1 MAPADHHHLVARRRR
16 RPDLTAR
23 PAAPAAAQQH
33 GGSRGPSGTGARA
46 AAGTGS
52 GGRARGIPP
61 RGAGPR
67 AERAPPVGGGR
78 PWRAASAGGGP
89 ARRPGGCERPERG
102 RAAAVLACPRPAGR
116 WGRPGAGNR
125 SEGAGGRRA
134 APSRLGLDRRDAS
147 DASAL
152 VNQVVPQLTQA
163 PRSRDGGFSSIQ
175 RLGAGSY
182 YEHVEIPEPSEF
194 GIMLVMPVEKDSQL
208 DECDDIGKS
217 ILLKFLDEDGKL
229 VLFFSKAFR
238 NIVAKYL
245 AGSPA
250 ITLLIKNPA
259 SEISVDIT
267 LTLEAQQ
274 SWPPNTQDGL
284 KIEQWL
290 GRKVKGE
297 FRKKKS
303 PYLVQDPLFLIL
315 WNGNTWRLSFSHIEK
330 AMMNNHGSSKTCC
343 ESDGLK
349 CCRKGCLK
357 LLKYLLEELKMK
369 YTKKLAKFF
378 SYHVK
383 TAFFHS
389 CVMWPK
395 DTDWHWADLD
405 HCFWKYL
412 GYFLEC
418 LQNTQLPHFFIP
430 KYSLLSL
437 EDKVSSDFLSRQI
450 NDQLNNRFPVFQES
464 LKKKIIVYNK

>member
-1 MAPADHHHLVARRRR
+1 RWPWTAPAAQGSGAGGWRCPQPGHSRDPPGAAEGPVHPPAPHRRREPAGRPGGRRSGAPAARAPAARRRAAVPDGAVAVAA
-16 RPDLTAR
+16 RPGPPGRVRCVGAGEPGR
-23 PAAPAAAQQH
+23 PAADPGPPEQGRRLQLHPAAGRRQLLRARR
-33 GGSRGPSGTGARA
+33 GGGG
-46 AAGTGS
+46 AAGST
-52 GGRARGIPP
+52 PP
-61 RGAGPR
+61 PAGPVPGP
-67 AERAPPVGGGR
+67 EGR
-78 PWRAASAGGGP
+78 
-89 ARRPGGCERPERG
+89 
-102 RAAAVLACPRPAGR
+102 CPRRQAEP
-116 WGRPGAGNR
+116 R
-125 SEGAGGRRA
+125 SAAEPRQRRA
-134 APSRLGLDRRDAS
+134 ARTSRIRA
-147 DASAL
+147 
-152 VNQVVPQLTQA
+152 A
-163 PRSRDGGFSSIQ
+163 P
-175 RLGAGSY
+175 A
-182 YEHVEIPEPSEF
+182 EF
-194 GIMLVMPVEKDSQL
+194 GIMLVMPVEKDSH
-208 DECDDIGKS
+208 

-229 VLFFSKAFR
+229 SALKIRSLE
-238 NIVAKYL
+238 NITVFL
-245 AGSPA
+245 NNVNVVNQAGSPA

>member
-1 MAPADHHHLVARRRR
+1 APHRRREPAGRPGGRRSGAPAARAPAARRRAAVPDGAVAVAA
-16 RPDLTAR
+16 RPGPPGRVRCVGAGEPGR
-23 PAAPAAAQQH
+23 PAADPGPPEQGRRLQLHPAAGRRQLLRARR
-33 GGSRGPSGTGARA
+33 GGGGAAGSTPPPAGPVPGPEGRCPRRQAEPRSAAEPRQRRA
-46 AAGTGS
+46 ARTS
-52 GGRARGIPP
+52 RIRAAP
-61 RGAGPR
+61 
-67 AERAPPVGGGR
+67 APPVQLY
-78 PWRAASAGGGP
+78 AG
-89 ARRPGGCERPERG
+89 
-102 RAAAVLACPRPAGR
+102 
-116 WGRPGAGNR
+116 
-125 SEGAGGRRA
+125 
-134 APSRLGLDRRDAS
+134 PSRRGKTLRI
-147 DASAL
+147 
-152 VNQVVPQLTQA
+152 NT
-163 PRSRDGGFSSIQ
+163 
-175 RLGAGSY
+175 
-182 YEHVEIPEPSEF
+182 EF

-229 VLFFSKAFR
+229 SALKM
-238 NIVAKYL
+238 L
-245 AGSPA
+245 QAGSPA

-303 PYLVQDPLFLIL
+303 PYLVAKENKKEKVLR
-315 WNGNTWRLSFSHIEK
+315 GNTWRLSFSHIEK